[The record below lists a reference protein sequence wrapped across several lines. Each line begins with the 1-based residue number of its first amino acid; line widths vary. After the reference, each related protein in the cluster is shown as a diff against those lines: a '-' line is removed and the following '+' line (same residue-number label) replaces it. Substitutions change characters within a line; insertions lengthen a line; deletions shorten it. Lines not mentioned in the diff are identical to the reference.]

1 MKSQHAAN
9 AIKFCKYFLFRT
21 PSPTFALMVVSLVT
35 QTGCATH
42 DLWSKSVFM
51 PAYPA
56 RLRLSEAAQPA
67 DILVQYEEE
76 HVGRAGSQTRA
87 YFLLANVTNIVA
99 RQRPH
104 FVGMS
109 QSNSLKPIP
118 IINPASTITNS
129 PPSSGYFVLT
139 TTNRLEFVIY
149 RDGDCVGHFTMP
161 VYESMSRPASR
172 VLLTPFAVGLDAVTA
187 GVVAAAAMGAGG

>member
-1 MKSQHAAN
+1 
-9 AIKFCKYFLFRT
+9 
-21 PSPTFALMVVSLVT
+21 
-35 QTGCATH
+35 
-42 DLWSKSVFM
+42 M

-56 RLRLSEAAQPA
+56 RLRLSESAQPA

-129 PPSSGYFVLT
+129 PPASGYFVLT
-139 TTNRLEFVIY
+139 TTNRLEFILY
-149 RDGDCVGHFTMP
+149 RDGGCVAYFTLP

-172 VLLTPFAVGLDAVTA
+172 VLLTPFAAGLDAVTA
-187 GVVAAAAMGAGG
+187 GVTAGAATAAIMAGGGTK